1 MMNFGRS
8 NFFVKGLSR
17 LENCVEKQIRSVGLG
32 GSGSMTTQAL
42 GQGLN
47 VAMLPPF
54 LGARLNAL
62 G

>member
-1 MMNFGRS
+1 M
-8 NFFVKGLSR
+8 KGLSR

-47 VAMLPPF
+47 DAMLPTL
-54 LGARLNAL
+54 LGVKLNAL